1 MTQSIQFDQL
11 VSVAWAERG
20 RCRGEDPKQFHA
32 PFGEDANDRLVREN
46 DVKTRL
52 CAHCEVMTLCR
63 DWAREHRE
71 YGVWGGESEAER
83 AAAGFAPA
91 LSRLP
96 RRQQVS
102 DSKESRTAGMEN
114 P

>member
-1 MTQSIQFDQL
+1 MTQPIEFAEFSQL
-11 VSVAWAERG
+11 ASTSWAARG

-32 PFGEDANDRLVREN
+32 PFGEDAADRLVREH
-46 DVKTRL
+46 DVKSRY
-52 CAHCEVMTLCR
+52 CAECEVVTRCR

-71 YGVWGGESEAER
+71 YGVWGGESEMER

-96 RRQQVS
+96 RRQAVS
-102 DSKESRTAGMEN
+102 ETT
-114 P
+114 

>member
-1 MTQSIQFDQL
+1 MTQSFEFEQ
-11 VSVAWAERG
+11 SVTIGWAERG

-32 PFGEDANDRLVREN
+32 PLGADADDRLAREEH
-46 DVKTRL
+46 VKTHD
-52 CAHCEVMTLCR
+52 CAHCEVVTACR

-96 RRQQVS
+96 RRQPVS
-102 DSKESRTAGMEN
+102 DSE
-114 P
+114 

>member
-1 MTQSIQFDQL
+1 MTQSLGFEQL
-11 VSVAWAERG
+11 IPVTWAGRG
-20 RCRGEDPKQFHA
+20 HCRGADPKQFHA
-32 PFGEDANDRLVREN
+32 PFGEDAADRLVREDN
-46 DVKTRL
+46 VKRIY
-52 CAHCEVMTLCR
+52 CADCEVATQCR

-96 RRQQVS
+96 RRQPVS
-102 DSKESRTAGMEN
+102 DN

>member
-1 MTQSIQFDQL
+1 MTQSLGFEQL
-11 VSVAWAERG
+11 IPVSWAERG
-20 RCRGEDPKQFHA
+20 LCRGADPKQFHA
-32 PFGEDANDRLVREN
+32 PFGEDAADRLVREEN
-46 DVKTRL
+46 VKKIY
-52 CAHCEVMTLCR
+52 CAHCEVATQCR
-63 DWAREHRE
+63 DWARGHRE

-96 RRQQVS
+96 RRQPVS
-102 DSKESRTAGMEN
+102 DS

>member
-1 MTQSIQFDQL
+1 MTQSIELPAL
-11 VSVAWAERG
+11 VGFGSTGWAERG

-32 PFGEDANDRLVREN
+32 PFGEDASERMIREN

-52 CAHCEVMTLCR
+52 CAQCEVVTPCR
-63 DWAREHRE
+63 DWARTHRE
-71 YGVWGGESEAER
+71 YGVWGGESEIER

-96 RRQQVS
+96 RRQPVS
-102 DSKESRTAGMEN
+102 ETQ
-114 P
+114 

>member
-1 MTQSIQFDQL
+1 MTQSFEFEP
-11 VSVAWAERG
+11 SVTIGWAERG

-32 PFGEDANDRLVREN
+32 PFGEDAADRFAREEH
-46 DVKTRL
+46 VKQRY
-52 CAHCEVMTLCR
+52 CAHCEVVTACR

-83 AAAGFAPA
+83 AAAGYAPA

-96 RRQQVS
+96 RRQPVS
-102 DSKESRTAGMEN
+102 DTQ
-114 P
+114 